1 MASTW
6 QFLYTGHVEMGM
18 FQKLEARHKIFTNG
32 QDFHCFPPGIL
43 LMQKIQ
49 KITRGKREKTFNNS
63 ICIKNTILFDVAN
76 KM

>member
-49 KITRGKREKTFNNS
+49 KDNKRKKR
-63 ICIKNTILFDVAN
+63 KNFQ
-76 KM
+76 

>member
-6 QFLYTGHVEMGM
+6 QFLYTAHVEMGM
-18 FQKLEARHKIFTNG
+18 FQKLEARYKIFTNG

-49 KITRGKREKTFNNS
+49 KDNKRKKR
-63 ICIKNTILFDVAN
+63 KNFQ
-76 KM
+76 